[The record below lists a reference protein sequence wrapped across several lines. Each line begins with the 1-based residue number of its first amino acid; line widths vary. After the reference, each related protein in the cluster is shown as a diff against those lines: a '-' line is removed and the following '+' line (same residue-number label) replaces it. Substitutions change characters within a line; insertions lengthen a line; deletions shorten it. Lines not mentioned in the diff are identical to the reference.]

1 MGRLRRLL
9 PRAAAALLALA
20 LLFAGWVWA
29 GLPARADVRRLA
41 KERPKT
47 TGVMQQREAEAK
59 AKGRKPRKEQR
70 WVPLSAVSKHLIH
83 AVVTA
88 EDDTFF
94 GHAGFNWDQ
103 VKLSIEKNLEKGR
116 FARGGST
123 ISQQLVKNLF
133 FTTRKDPVRKLREL
147 IVTRWLEE
155 DLSKARILELYLNVI
170 EWGDGVYGCEA
181 AARRYFGKGAA
192 ELDVQEAAALA
203 AMIPNP
209 RRINPRVNPK
219 RHASATKRV
228 LRLMSRAGYVK
239 RDAAGLGTEPEPEP
253 ELVDDASELPEEPE
267 PSPEPAPV
275 PTPSAPAVEP
285 TPVG

>member
-1 MGRLRRLL
+1 MRRLLRLL
-9 PRAAAALLALA
+9 PRLLLAVLVGFLALA
-20 LLFAGWVWA
+20 AWTWA
-29 GLPARADVRRLA
+29 GLPARADVKRLA
-41 KERPKT
+41 KQRPKM
-47 TGVMQQREAEAK
+47 TGVMQQREAEAR
-59 AKGRKPRKEQR
+59 AAGRKPRKEQV
-70 WVPLSAVSKHLIH
+70 WVPLSAISKHLIH

-103 VKLSIEKNLEKGR
+103 VKQSMEKNLEKGR

-133 FTTRKDPVRKLREL
+133 FTTQKSPLRKVREL
-147 IVTRWLEE
+147 FVTRWLED
-155 DLSKARILELYLNVI
+155 DLGKARILELYLNVI

-181 AARRYFGKGAA
+181 AARRYHGKNAA
-192 ELDVQEAAALA
+192 ALDLEEAAALA

-219 RHASATKRV
+219 RHAAATRRV

-239 RDAAGLGTEPEPEP
+239 HDAAGLGTLPPEPEA
-253 ELVDDASELPEEPE
+253 EAEDDSGPDPVEPD
-267 PSPEPAPV
+267 A
-275 PTPSAPAVEP
+275 PTPEP
-285 TPVG
+285 TPTASPSPM